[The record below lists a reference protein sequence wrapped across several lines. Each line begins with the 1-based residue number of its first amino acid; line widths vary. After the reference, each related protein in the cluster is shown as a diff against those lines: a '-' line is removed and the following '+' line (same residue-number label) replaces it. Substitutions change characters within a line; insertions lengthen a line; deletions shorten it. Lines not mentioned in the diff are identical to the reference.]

1 MGQSTVLEAQAA
13 GPPCRSH
20 GQVAQLGNTLYVM
33 GGIYETN
40 VKELILDDMW
50 TVDMVKMDAWKCII
64 ENSESF
70 IWEGN

>member
-1 MGQSTVLEAQAA
+1 
-13 GPPCRSH
+13 
-20 GQVAQLGNTLYVM
+20 M